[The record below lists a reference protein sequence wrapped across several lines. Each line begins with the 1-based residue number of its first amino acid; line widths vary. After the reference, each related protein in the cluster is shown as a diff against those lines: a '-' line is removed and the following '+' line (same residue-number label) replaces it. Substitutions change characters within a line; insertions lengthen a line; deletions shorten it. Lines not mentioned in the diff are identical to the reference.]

1 MTKGHRPAGGIA
13 GKNVANSRAPK
24 TEPIARAA
32 DIRGTSQI
40 GQMVGNHLTEKTK
53 ILKGVA
59 KPVFDGSRGYEPPGM
74 ISDPVKAVGVG
85 GGRTIY
91 RTGVQGQHGPANVGN
106 PRPVDKGGWPD
117 SKR

>member
-1 MTKGHRPAGGIA
+1 MGKSQGIA
-13 GKNVANSRAPK
+13 GKNVRHVSAPK
-24 TEPIARAA
+24 REPVSNRAA
-32 DIRGTSQI
+32 IKGVSQI
-40 GQMVGNHLTEKTK
+40 GQAMGNHITESRR
-53 ILKGVA
+53 ILKNVPQA
-59 KPVFDGSRGYEPPGM
+59 VFDGSRGYEPPGM

-91 RTGVQGQHGPANVGN
+91 RTGVQGQHGSVNAGN